1 MEPIFKESIFMRISP
16 IFAQTGRT
24 ASTTMGQAFQ
34 QRTNCRK
41 PHSSASNSAYDKS
54 DVFMRL
60 AEASMRDAK
69 IEHELKSMG
78 LI

>member
-1 MEPIFKESIFMRISP
+1 MRISP

-24 ASTTMGQAFQ
+24 ASTAMGQAFQ
-34 QRTNCRK
+34 QKTNCRK
-41 PHSSASNSAYDKS
+41 PHNLSADSAYDKN
-54 DVFMRL
+54 DVFMRV

-69 IEHELKSMG
+69 IELELKSMG